1 MKTAKGREPAAQLS
15 RGLAPS
21 RFWQSHKFI
30 HGGGR
35 LGVSRIHFEKIRP
48 ILFPVFSVVLSNFGH
63 FLWTCRLGR
72 GRKGRRKS
80 RGRDWVPCKCNASAT
95 ELGFA
100 TSLGGLLVNSRSQWR
115 KPERGDMA
123 FSTAHRE
130 CVSGTVWIRS
140 EGSPAPKRIFFPL
153 GQAYQEGGNW
163 LPGPAEM
170 LTPCVRRFLCFS
182 GGSFLFKMM
191 VQRKVWVSSDMTN
204 GFHTEASCDQLV
216 GAAWS
221 SGWMRFWS
229 SYVWAH

>member
-1 MKTAKGREPAAQLS
+1 MGAAGWEWAEFILRKSDPSCSLFSQLCSLILATFCGPAD
-15 RGLAPS
+15 
-21 RFWQSHKFI
+21 W
-30 HGGGR
+30 GGG
-35 LGVSRIHFEKIRP
+35 G
-48 ILFPVFSVVLSNFGH
+48 
-63 FLWTCRLGR
+63 
-72 GRKGRRKS
+72 KGEES
-80 RGRDWVPCKCNASAT
+80 HGEGTDYKCNASAT

-140 EGSPAPKRIFFPL
+140 EGSPAPKRIFFPP

-191 VQRKVWVSSDMTN
+191 GQRKVWVDRKS
-204 GFHTEASCDQLV
+204 V
-216 GAAWS
+216 
-221 SGWMRFWS
+221 
-229 SYVWAH
+229 V